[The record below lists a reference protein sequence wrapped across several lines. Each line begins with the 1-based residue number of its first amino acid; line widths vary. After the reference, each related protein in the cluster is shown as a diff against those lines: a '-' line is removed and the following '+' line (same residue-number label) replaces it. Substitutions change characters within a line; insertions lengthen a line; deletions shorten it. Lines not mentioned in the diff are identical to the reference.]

1 MMQMFTSINPLA
13 IAMASGAL
21 FFVAIYFSFE
31 QLYEK
36 IWGNLKVI
44 SEKTYE
50 SYRDMFYIK
59 KTEKGVIMEQVMI
72 SSFFAAL
79 CFFLMMGS
87 PIFAL
92 IVAAT
97 IFFVAWKFPL
107 MYLEKF
113 VRPGRTKTFSNQMVD
128 GLTLMGNAMKSG
140 MNLSQAF
147 KICVDEMDGPISQE
161 FGLILDKNRI
171 GQTVEDGLEDLAR
184 RLPSEDVV
192 MFSTSVNIL
201 KETGGNMTETF
212 ATITTTIR
220 ERIKLQNKIDA
231 LTAQGMTSAIVVS
244 CLPWALLGLLYAIDP
259 VMMKPLVTTVPGW
272 VILMMVLFLEAV
284 GFIVIKKMVTIRV

>member
-1 MMQMFTSINPLA
+1 M
-13 IAMASGAL
+13 
-21 FFVAIYFSFE
+21 
-31 QLYEK
+31 
-36 IWGNLKVI
+36 
-44 SEKTYE
+44 
-50 SYRDMFYIK
+50 
-59 KTEKGVIMEQVMI
+59 
-72 SSFFAAL
+72 
-79 CFFLMMGS
+79 FFLMSAS
-87 PIFAL
+87 PIFGL
-92 IVAAT
+92 LVAVVV
-97 IFFVAWKFPL
+97 FFMAWKLPL
-107 MYLEKF
+107 LYLEKF

-171 GQTVEDGLEDLAR
+171 GQTVEEGLEDLSR

-231 LTAQGMTSAIVVS
+231 LTAQGMTSAVVVS

-259 VMMKPLVTTVPGW
+259 VMMRPLVTTVPGW
-272 VILMMVLFLEAV
+272 VILFMVLILEAI
-284 GFIVIKKMVTIRV
+284 GFVVIKKMVTIRV